1 MVWSDKNFDSKFTD
15 IATRKNRQSTK
26 LGFTLAEGA
35 THVNLPPTRIRFGF
49 ALAEVLIALGIIGIV
64 AAMTIPTLMTK
75 LKYKREAALLKE
87 NYSILQQMKL
97 RANDEGAMSALPD
110 SDNMQQ
116 LKNWFTTY
124 MLPHVKVSKVC
135 YGTKGCWSQNA
146 KNSSGQIYVSSE
158 RCGNGDVSFI
168 LFNGTNVCLDDFT
181 DSRFGV
187 IGNGGTMIGLLV
199 DVNGNAKPNK
209 FGEDIFAFVFRDN
222 ELLSGGYD
230 MTSEQVEQ
238 NCSEKCQNL
247 FCGTYCMQKVVKSGY
262 KLPVLN
268 KN

>member
-1 MVWSDKNFDSKFTD
+1 MVCRNKNDSKPVES
-15 IATRKNRQSTK
+15 ATSMTPLQNKIP
-26 LGFTLAEGA
+26 LGFTLAE
-35 THVNLPPTRIRFGF
+35 
-49 ALAEVLIALGIIGIV
+49 VLITLGIIGVV

-87 NYSILQQMKL
+87 NYSILQQMML
-97 RANDEGAMSALPD
+97 RANDEGAMSALPHSD
-110 SDNMQQ
+110 SMLQ

-146 KNSSGQIYVSSE
+146 KNSSGQIYVSNE
-158 RCGNGDVSFI
+158 HCGNGDVSFI
-168 LFNGTNVCLDDFT
+168 LFNGTTVCLDDFA

-187 IGNGGTMIGLLV
+187 IGDGGTMVGLLV

-222 ELLSGGYD
+222 ELLPGGYD

-238 NCSEKCQNL
+238 NCSEKSTSY
-247 FCGTYCMQKVVKSGY
+247 FGGTYCMQKVIKSGY